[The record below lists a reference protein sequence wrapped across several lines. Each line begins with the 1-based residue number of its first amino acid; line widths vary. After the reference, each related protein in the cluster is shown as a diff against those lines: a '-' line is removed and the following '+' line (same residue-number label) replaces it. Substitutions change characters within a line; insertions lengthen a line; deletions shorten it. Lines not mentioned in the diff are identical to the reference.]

1 MKRKLLTILLAIFVI
16 FIACNKEETPEPTP
30 ANTSSPTTQTGQ
42 VTSTTQ
48 TGTTTPTT
56 QSGTTQLSS
65 EKDILSFKIHFGQY
79 GEIAG
84 TISGTNIT
92 VVVPVNAEKYWT
104 GLKPMVEVSPKAD
117 VSPYS
122 LQEVNFMHPPVT
134 YTVTAE
140 DGSKKEYY
148 ATVKIDTSTEV
159 EHFSLSTE
167 DERHYFTGTKA
178 TAGGITTYTF
188 EIDDEH
194 NIKRLRTIIRL
205 KDKLATVQPADDSVV
220 DFSQPVRYT
229 VTDTEGN
236 KRDFIVVVRK
246 LLPRYIAISQVNVI
260 DNNGAK
266 ADEIIIK
273 TNYLPSKKEDISL
286 TITSVINPQLSYP
299 LRVVSIDKASNKIT
313 AEVPNTY
320 YSCTYYLNV
329 SYDGKTPNEKPS
341 VLLNNGLPYFA
352 GVQSYSGGKAYKT
365 LVFPKEDFQVYL
377 YGKDMR
383 QYELFLRKNGVDYPF
398 IRKYNVEYLD
408 MPNLPSTP
416 IESGRDFYFVIKV
429 NGREYVFPFVNHKQE
444 PIEVL
449 VANKPVITSIS
460 RNVVDKGQEI
470 TVYGRN
476 LNFDFMHESLPN
488 MLVLE
493 KFRKRVFVDKVR
505 ADRDRSVT
513 YKINDEVPAGE
524 YEFWVRL
531 LNVDT
536 ESERYEGTIRVRMPE
551 STHPRLR
558 VTKALIYSKY
568 NQYFPCQVQ
577 LTFNEAFGSARVK
590 EIVYP
595 HNIRIA
601 NLVQYTNTVLTT
613 KLDKDSYNE
622 VENELDGY
630 ALIEENGR
638 EYRVYF
644 NTEVY

>member
-1 MKRKLLTILLAIFVI
+1 MTKKLLTILLAIFVI
-16 FIACNKEETPEPTP
+16 FIACNKEETPAPTP

-122 LQEVNFMHPPVT
+122 LEEVNFMHPPVT

-205 KDKLATVQPADDSVV
+205 KDKRATVQPADDSIV

-313 AEVPNTY
+313 AEVPSTY

-383 QYELFLRKNGVDYPF
+383 QYELFLRKNGVD
-398 IRKYNVEYLD
+398 
-408 MPNLPSTP
+408 
-416 IESGRDFYFVIKV
+416 
-429 NGREYVFPFVNHKQE
+429 
-444 PIEVL
+444 
-449 VANKPVITSIS
+449 
-460 RNVVDKGQEI
+460 
-470 TVYGRN
+470 
-476 LNFDFMHESLPN
+476 
-488 MLVLE
+488 
-493 KFRKRVFVDKVR
+493 
-505 ADRDRSVT
+505 
-513 YKINDEVPAGE
+513 
-524 YEFWVRL
+524 
-531 LNVDT
+531 
-536 ESERYEGTIRVRMPE
+536 
-551 STHPRLR
+551 
-558 VTKALIYSKY
+558 
-568 NQYFPCQVQ
+568 
-577 LTFNEAFGSARVK
+577 
-590 EIVYP
+590 
-595 HNIRIA
+595 
-601 NLVQYTNTVLTT
+601 
-613 KLDKDSYNE
+613 
-622 VENELDGY
+622 
-630 ALIEENGR
+630 
-638 EYRVYF
+638 
-644 NTEVY
+644 